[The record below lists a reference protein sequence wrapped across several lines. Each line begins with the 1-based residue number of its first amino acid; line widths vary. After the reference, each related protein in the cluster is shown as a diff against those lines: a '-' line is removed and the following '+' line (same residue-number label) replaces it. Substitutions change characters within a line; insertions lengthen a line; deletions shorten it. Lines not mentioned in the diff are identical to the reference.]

1 MPSLE
6 EKIKSIQ
13 EEIRK
18 TPYHKGT
25 EHHIGRLK
33 ARLAQLRQE
42 LEKKPA
48 RGGRGFA
55 IKKSGDATCVLVG
68 FPSVGKSTLL
78 NKLTSA
84 TSKVA
89 PYEFTT
95 LTVIPGIMD
104 YKGAKIQI
112 LDIPGLIEGASRGK
126 GRGKQILSVARIADL
141 LLLLIEATRPNQ
153 LQKILQELSQAGVRV
168 NQTPPPVIINKR
180 PKGGIKIIS
189 PIPSIPQKTIKN
201 IAQEFGL
208 VNAEII
214 IKQPLSLDQIID
226 AFTPN
231 LAYLPALVVINK
243 IDLLPSHRLPK
254 IDIGINSQDII
265 PISAEKEIG
274 LEKLK
279 EKIWKKLKL
288 MRVYLK
294 PKEGEPDFQKP
305 LILKK
310 GETLADALKKLPS
323 KISEGA
329 NSALLWGPSA
339 SFPGQKIGLSHKL
352 SDTDTITILTK
363 TRS

>member
-1 MPSLE
+1 M
-6 EKIKSIQ
+6 
-13 EEIRK
+13 
-18 TPYHKGT
+18 
-25 EHHIGRLK
+25 
-33 ARLAQLRQE
+33 
-42 LEKKPA
+42 
-48 RGGRGFA
+48 
-55 IKKSGDATCVLVG
+55 
-68 FPSVGKSTLL
+68 
-78 NKLTSA
+78 
-84 TSKVA
+84 
-89 PYEFTT
+89 
-95 LTVIPGIMD
+95 
-104 YKGAKIQI
+104 
-112 LDIPGLIEGASRGK
+112 DIPGLIEGASRGK

-168 NQTPPPVIINKR
+168 NQTPPPVIINKKQ
-180 PKGGIKIIS
+180 KGGIKIIS
-189 PIPSIPQKTIKN
+189 PFSQASPKTIKN

-243 IDLLPSHRLPK
+243 IDLLPSFQRLPK